1 MICGLLIS
9 TYPEWPPEVLDAS
22 KGISAEKLKERID
35 KAALIVKTTYWY
47 VRHRVLVECIN
58 SVVCAQHGT

>member
-1 MICGLLIS
+1 MVCVVCVVSAYTYVPHLLSVLLIS
-9 TYPEWPPEVLDAS
+9 SFSEWPLEVLDAS

-47 VRHRVLVECIN
+47 VW
-58 SVVCAQHGT
+58 

>member
-1 MICGLLIS
+1 MSMVCGLLIS
-9 TYPEWPPEVLDAS
+9 TYLEWPPEVLDAS

-47 VRHRVLVECIN
+47 VRHRVLGRLRA
-58 SVVCAQHGT
+58 S